1 MGASSGETYHL
12 KYTCANKQ
20 FYIYWNS
27 PTHLLLL
34 FVISYSY
41 RRFLI
46 CVFMNI
52 TFFRAIFDVQ
62 HFRWAITINRWLLL
76 NAVQNGIIAYYFIA
90 TLTEFGRKL
99 HQFKWW
105 LKIPRKDETSR
116 NIFFNFAFPGRF
128 SCGFSHKTQIKNLL
142 K

>member
-1 MGASSGETYHL
+1 MHKLCCKIIQETVYSHQANKWKPLLFILFVCNEKFNALGASSGETYHL

-20 FYIYWNS
+20 FWIYQNS

-52 TFFRAIFDVQ
+52 TIRGAIFDVQ

-76 NAVQNGIIAYYFIA
+76 NAVQNGITPYYFIA
-90 TLTEFGRKL
+90 TLTKFGRKL
-99 HQFKWW
+99 HQFKW
-105 LKIPRKDETSR
+105 
-116 NIFFNFAFPGRF
+116 
-128 SCGFSHKTQIKNLL
+128 
-142 K
+142 

>member
-1 MGASSGETYHL
+1 MHKLSCKIIQETVYSHQANKWKPLLFILFVCNEKFNALGASCGETYHL

-20 FYIYWNS
+20 FWIYQNS

-52 TFFRAIFDVQ
+52 TIRGAIFDVQ

-76 NAVQNGIIAYYFIA
+76 NAVQNGICNSI
-90 TLTEFGRKL
+90 LL
-99 HQFKWW
+99 H
-105 LKIPRKDETSR
+105 R
-116 NIFFNFAFPGRF
+116 N
-128 SCGFSHKTQIKNLL
+128 TD
-142 K
+142 